1 MKEIYLG
8 REILSIMIKDNDFTT
23 TEQVT
28 DEPTTTLDQDFE
40 KVKKVAK
47 SPKSQTSST
56 ELIICDIF
64 RRILE
69 QTEVNSTDN
78 FFDLGGDSMSE
89 LELLDL
95 LETYFNKKI
104 PLATLQENPTPE
116 ALAKALEEQQWQPT
130 PSLLLPI
137 QPEGDQKPL
146 FCFTGLW
153 GFPTAYRRLGELI
166 KDTGHPLYAM
176 GNPDAD
182 TVEAI
187 AEICLE
193 DIFKVQPVGPYNLIG
208 YSFGGLVAVEVAKR
222 LQDQGQEVGQILLLD
237 PSKFTDVPSQ
247 NNFLSML
254 SHELKQAKLKFQQKQ
269 SLKDHP
275 VKEVIM
281 RNLRALEKYQRPK
294 VNAKATFIVTQERLE
309 EQPDYQEKWLSL
321 FNPDSEVIILNLGHL
336 LLDEPEVKQVATE
349 VKKCL
354 VKARKN

>member
-1 MKEIYLG
+1 MMK
-8 REILSIMIKDNDFTT
+8 KNDPTT
-23 TEQVT
+23 TVQVT
-28 DEPTTTLDQDFE
+28 DEPTVKVDQDLE
-40 KVKKVAK
+40 KVKTGA
-47 SPKSQTSST
+47 KSQTNLTSTT

-69 QTEVNSTDN
+69 QTEINPTDN
-78 FFDLGGDSMSE
+78 FFDLGGDSMAE

-95 LETYFNKKI
+95 LEIYFNKKI
-104 PLATLQENPTPE
+104 TLAILQENPTPQ

-137 QPEGDQKPL
+137 QPEGDKKPL

-176 GNPDAD
+176 GNPEAD

-193 DIFKVQPVGPYNLIG
+193 DILKAQPVGAYYLIG
-208 YSFGGLVAVEVAKR
+208 YSFGGLVALEVAKR
-222 LQDQGQEVGQILLLD
+222 LQDQGEEVAQLLLLD
-237 PSKFTDVPSQ
+237 PSKFIDLPSS
-247 NNFLSML
+247 NNILAML
-254 SHELKQAKLKFQQKQ
+254 SHELKQAKHKFQQKQ
-269 SLKDHP
+269 SLKAHP

-294 VNAKATFIVTQERLE
+294 VNAKATLIITKERLE
-309 EQPDYQEKWLSL
+309 QQPDYREKWLSL
-321 FNPDSEVIILNLGHL
+321 LNADSEVIILDVGHL
-336 LLDEPEVKQVATE
+336 MLDEPDVKQLATE

-354 VKARKN
+354 LKAQKTSPSQPHS